1 MKKYLPL
8 LIVCVLL
15 SCKRESPSEPEPD
28 PTIGDVQLTPPPAG
42 QGVQIS
48 VAPFTI
54 KPGEEIQ
61 RNYFTTLP
69 SDSDIYINKVEF
81 AYNEGSHHCNIFR
94 TDSLTKVDGTFEE
107 TFKAVEYTKWNMFA
121 ASQKENFVWQLP
133 SGIAIKLKKK
143 QQIMIQTHY
152 VNGGSQLSPNGRGK
166 VLVNFWTIPKSQ
178 VTNEVGLIFAS
189 NTLINIPPHDSLRV
203 QKRVVKIPYPINIL
217 AMTGHFHSRGKN
229 FWAEHEQLAVN
240 KEIYRNTTWNEP
252 PIKIYNQSPYPET
265 GYQLPAN
272 HNIVYYTSYFNSSN
286 DTIKM
291 GPHVIN
297 EEHSNLFLFYWP
309 APADGRTIYDIDQ
322 GW

>member
-1 MKKYLPL
+1 M
-8 LIVCVLL
+8 V
-15 SCKRESPSEPEPD
+15 
-28 PTIGDVQLTPPPAG
+28 
-42 QGVQIS
+42 
-48 VAPFTI
+48 
-54 KPGEEIQ
+54 
-61 RNYFTTLP
+61 
-69 SDSDIYINKVEF
+69 
-81 AYNEGSHHCNIFR
+81 
-94 TDSLTKVDGTFEE
+94 KVDGTYEE

-133 SGIAIKLKKK
+133 AGIAIKLKGK
-143 QQIMIQTHY
+143 QQLMIQTHY

-178 VTNEVGLIFAS
+178 VMNEVGLIFAS
-189 NTLINIPPHDSLRV
+189 NTLINIPPKDSLTVRKFV
-203 QKRVVKIPYPINIL
+203 KKIPYDINIL

-229 FWAEHEQLAVN
+229 FWAQHYEAN
-240 KEIYRNTTWNEP
+240 FKEIYRNTTWNEP
-252 PIKIYNQSPYPET
+252 PIKIYNDPIT
-265 GYQLPAN
+265 GYRLPAN
-272 HNIVYYTSYFNSSN
+272 QQIAYYTDYYNSTN